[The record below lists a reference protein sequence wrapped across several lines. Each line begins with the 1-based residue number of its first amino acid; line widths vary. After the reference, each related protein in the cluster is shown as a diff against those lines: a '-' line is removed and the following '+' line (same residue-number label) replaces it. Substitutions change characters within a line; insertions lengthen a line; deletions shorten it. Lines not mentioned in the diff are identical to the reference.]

1 MFCLVYASAGVTEWS
16 ALEVEA
22 MLLGFREKNASLNI
36 TGLLLYKD
44 GSFLQALEG
53 EESVV
58 RKLYDT
64 IASDPRHQQVT
75 LMLEIPIEERSFPDW
90 SMGLKILPTG
100 GDGAKEGV
108 KSFQEAFDDVVDQS
122 DILEFLRSFSERM

>member
-16 ALEVEA
+16 ASEVEA
-22 MLLGFREKNASLNI
+22 MLLGFRAKNASLNI

-75 LMLEIPIEERSFPDW
+75 PMLEIPIEERSFPDW

-108 KSFQEAFDDVVDQS
+108 KSFQEAFDNVLDQS